1 MLGTWQSVALV
12 DLNQGNPRRSPR
24 LSFLPGQRRPVGWCP
39 VQTHEI
45 RKRFLDHFVNAG
57 HTEVPSASVILDD
70 PNLLFVNA
78 GMVQFVPFFLGQRT
92 APYTTATSIQKCIR
106 TPDIDEV
113 GITTRHNTFF
123 QMAGNFSFGDYFKRG
138 AIELAWTLLTN
149 PVSEGG
155 YGFDPERLW
164 ATVFYDDDEAVALWQ
179 EVAGLPP
186 ERIQRRGMADNYW
199 SMGIPGPCG
208 PCSEIYYDR
217 GPEYGVEG
225 GPEADENRYIEIWN
239 LVFMQNERGEGTSK
253 DDFEILG
260 PLPRQNIDT
269 GMGVERIAC
278 LLQGVDNVYETDLLR
293 PVIDT
298 VEQYAPRGYGQGN
311 GTDDIR
317 YRVIADHTRT
327 AAIIIADGVTPSN
340 EGRGYVLRRLL
351 RRIIRSAKLLGIE
364 APIVGELMATVRD
377 AMGPSYPELVT
388 DFDRISRIAVAE
400 ETAFNRTLAS
410 GSKLFEDAATAT
422 RSSGKT
428 QLAGSDAFALHDTYG
443 FPIELTLEM
452 AAEAGLSVDELGF
465 RELMAEQRRRAKAD
479 AAARKH
485 AHADLSAFRELVDA
499 GPTEFTGFD
508 ELSSEAR
515 ILGIFVDGKRVPVVA
530 HHAPGDTELRVEI
543 VLDRTPLYAESGG
556 QIADAGWITGT
567 GGSQSAKAAVTDV
580 QKIAK
585 SLWVH
590 RVNVE
595 SGEFVEGDTIVAAVD
610 PHWRRG
616 ATQGHSG
623 THMVHAA
630 LRQVL
635 GPNAVQAGSLNRP
648 GYLRFDFNSQ
658 SALTE
663 EQRNQVEEVSNEAVQ
678 ADYPVNTFLTGLE
691 KAKAMGAMAMFGE
704 QYPDEVR
711 VVEIGGPFSLELCG
725 GTHVNNSA
733 QIGPI
738 TILGESSVGSGVRR
752 VEAYVGLDSFRHLS
766 KERALMAGLASSLK
780 VPSDEVPARVAIL
793 VEKLKTA
800 EKELERVRLNAAR
813 SGAADAAGTAEQIG
827 TVRLVAQR
835 MASGMSAGDLRSLV
849 GDIKSRLGSDPGV
862 VVLIA
867 EADSEN
873 GPTVPFVVAANQA
886 AQDAGVRANELV
898 QCVSTAVGGRG
909 GGKPDLA
916 QGSGKD
922 AAGIE
927 AALAAVRAELARG

>member
-1 MLGTWQSVALV
+1 M
-12 DLNQGNPRRSPR
+12 
-24 LSFLPGQRRPVGWCP
+24 
-39 VQTHEI
+39 QTHEI
-45 RKRFLDHFVNAG
+45 RKRFLDHFVAAG

-78 GMVQFVPFFLGQRT
+78 GMVQFVPYFLGQRT
-92 APYTTATSIQKCIR
+92 PPYDTATSIQKCIR

-123 QMAGNFSFGDYFKRG
+123 QMAGNFSFGDYFKRR
-138 AIELAWTLLTN
+138 AIELAWELLTK
-149 PVSEGG
+149 PAAEGG
-155 YGFDPERLW
+155 YGMDRERLW
-164 ATVFYDDDEAVALWQ
+164 ATVFYDDDEAERLWQ

-217 GPEYGVEG
+217 GPEYGIEG
-225 GPEADENRYIEIWN
+225 GPEANEDRYIEIWN

-253 DDFEILG
+253 EDFEILG
-260 PLPRQNIDT
+260 PLPRKNIDT

-293 PVIDT
+293 PVIDKAA
-298 VEQYAPRGYGQGN
+298 QYAPRGYGAGN
-311 GTDDIR
+311 NDDDVR
-317 YRVIADHTRT
+317 YRVIADHSRT
-327 AAIIIADGVTPSN
+327 AAVIIADGVTPSN

-364 APIVGELMATVRD
+364 RPIVGELMATVRD
-377 AMGPSYPELVT
+377 AMGPSYPEMVT
-388 DFDRISRIAVAE
+388 DFDRINRIAVAE

-410 GSKLFEDAATAT
+410 GSKLFEDAAAAT
-422 RSSGKT
+422 RASGST
-428 QLAGSDAFALHDTYG
+428 ELGGAEAFTLHDTYG

-508 ELSSEAR
+508 ELSSQAR

-530 HHAPGDTELRVEI
+530 HHPRVHSETMPPERVEI

-556 QIADAGWITGT
+556 QIADVGWLTGT
-567 GGSQSAKAAVTDV
+567 GASESARAAVADV

-585 SLWVH
+585 TLWVH

-610 PHWRRG
+610 PQCRRG

-630 LRQVL
+630 LREVL

-648 GYLRFDFNSQ
+648 GYLRFDFNWQ
-658 SALTE
+658 GALTDDQRGRIE
-663 EQRNQVEEVSNEAVQ
+663 EIANEAVQ
-678 ADYPVNTFLTGLE
+678 ADYPVNTFLTELDR
-691 KAKAMGAMAMFGE
+691 AKAMGAMALFGE
-704 QYPDEVR
+704 QYPEQVR

-725 GTHVNNSA
+725 GTHVHNSA
-733 QIGPI
+733 QIGPV
-738 TILGESSVGSGVRR
+738 TLLGDSSVGSGVRR

-766 KERALMAGLASSLK
+766 RERALMAGLASSLK
-780 VPSDEVPARVAIL
+780 VPSEEVPARVATL
-793 VEKLKTA
+793 VERLRAA
-800 EKELERVRLNAAR
+800 EKELERVRLASARAAAGNAA
-813 SGAADAAGTAEQIG
+813 ATAEQVG
-827 TVRLVAQR
+827 KVRLVAQR
-835 MASGMSAGDLRSLV
+835 LAAGMTAADLRSLV
-849 GDIKSRLGSDPGV
+849 GDIRSRFGTEPGV
-862 VVLIA
+862 VVLLA
-867 EADSEN
+867 E
-873 GPTVPFVVAANQA
+873 GPEGTVPFVVASNPA
-886 AQDAGVRANELV
+886 AQEAGVRANDLV
-898 QCVSTAVGGRG
+898 GVVAAAVGGRG
-909 GGKPDLA
+909 GGKADLA

-922 AAGIE
+922 SSGIE
-927 AALAAVRAELARG
+927 AALGAVRAELAGS

>member
-1 MLGTWQSVALV
+1 M
-12 DLNQGNPRRSPR
+12 
-24 LSFLPGQRRPVGWCP
+24 
-39 VQTHEI
+39 QTHEI

-92 APYTTATSIQKCIR
+92 PPYDTATSVQKCIR

-138 AIELAWTLLTN
+138 AIELAWSLLTK
-149 PVSEGG
+149 PVDDGG
-155 YGFDPERLW
+155 YGFDPEKLW
-164 ATVFYDDDEAVALWQ
+164 ATVFYDDDEAAQLWQ

-217 GPEYGVEG
+217 GSDYGVEG

-239 LVFMQNERGEGTSK
+239 LVFMQNERGQGTSK

-260 PLPRQNIDT
+260 PLPRKNIDT
-269 GMGVERIAC
+269 GMGIERIAC
-278 LLQGVDNVYETDLLR
+278 LLQNVDNVYETDLVW
-293 PVIDT
+293 PAIDLIAGI
-298 VEQYAPRGYGQGN
+298 APCGYNQGN
-311 GTDDIR
+311 HADDVR
-317 YRVIADHTRT
+317 YRIIADHGRT
-327 AAIIIADGVTPSN
+327 AAIIIGDGVTPGN

-351 RRIIRSAKLLGIE
+351 RRIIRAAKLRGVE
-364 APIVGELMATVRD
+364 RPVMAELMATVRD
-377 AMGPSYPELVT
+377 AMGPSYPDLVN
-388 DFDRISRIAVAE
+388 DFDRINRIAVAE
-400 ETAFNRTLAS
+400 ETAFNRTLVA
-410 GSKLFEDAATAT
+410 GSKLFDDAAQAT
-422 RSSGKT
+422 KASGRSMLS
-428 QLAGSDAFALHDTYG
+428 GSDAFALHDTYG
-443 FPIELTLEM
+443 FPIDLTLEM
-452 AAEAGLSVDELGF
+452 ASEAGLSVDELGF

-485 AHADLSAFRELVDA
+485 AHADLTAYRDLVDA

-508 ELSSEAR
+508 ELTSQAR

-530 HHAPGDTELRVEI
+530 HGGRDQSADRVEI

-556 QIADAGWITGT
+556 QIADIGTLTGAS
-567 GGSQSAKAAVTDV
+567 GAAKAQVTDV

-585 SLWVH
+585 TLFAH

-595 SGEFVEGDTIVAAVD
+595 SGEFVEGDTVTAAVD
-610 PHWRRG
+610 ANWRHG

-648 GYLRFDFNSQ
+648 GYLRFDFNYQ
-658 SALTE
+658 GALSD
-663 EQRNQVEEVSNEAVQ
+663 EQRAQVEEVTNEAVQ
-678 ADYPVNTFLTGLE
+678 ADFEVRTFNEKLE

-704 QYPDEVR
+704 SYPDEVR

-725 GTHVNNSA
+725 GTHVHNSA
-733 QIGPI
+733 QIGPV

-752 VEAYVGLDSFRHLS
+752 VEAYVGLDSFRHLA

-780 VPSDEVPARVAIL
+780 VPSEEVPARVANL
-793 VEKLKTA
+793 VERLKVA
-800 EKELERVRLNAAR
+800 EKELERARLATARAAAVNAAA
-813 SGAADAAGTAEQIG
+813 GAERVGN
-827 TVRLVAQR
+827 VRLVAQR
-835 MASGMSAGDLRSLV
+835 MSGEMTANDLRWLV
-849 GDIKSRLGSDPGV
+849 GDIKGKFGPDPGV
-862 VVLIA
+862 VALIA
-867 EADSEN
+867 EGDN
-873 GPTVPFVVAANQA
+873 GSVPYVVAVNDA
-886 AQDAGVRANELV
+886 ARELGLSAGDLVRA
-898 QCVSTAVGGRG
+898 VSTAVDGRG

-916 QGSGKD
+916 QGSGKNGSGID
-922 AAGIE
+922 AALD
-927 AALAAVRAELARG
+927 ALRAEVARS

>member
-1 MLGTWQSVALV
+1 
-12 DLNQGNPRRSPR
+12 
-24 LSFLPGQRRPVGWCP
+24 

-45 RKRFLDHFVNAG
+45 RKRFLDHFVEAG
-57 HTEVPSASVILDD
+57 HAEVPSASVILDD

-92 APYTTATSIQKCIR
+92 PPYATATSIQKCIR

-123 QMAGNFSFGDYFKRG
+123 QMAGNFSFGDYFKRR

-149 PVSEGG
+149 PVEEGG

-164 ATVFYDDDEAVALWQ
+164 ATVYYDDDEAIELWR
-179 EVAGLPP
+179 EIAGLPL

-208 PCSEIYYDR
+208 PCSEIYFDR
-217 GPEYGVEG
+217 GPEYGIDG
-225 GPEADENRYIEIWN
+225 GPVANEDRYIEIWN
-239 LVFMQNERGEGTSK
+239 LVFMQNERGDGTGK

-293 PVIDT
+293 PVIDK
-298 VEQYAPRGYGQGN
+298 VAEYSPVPYGNHGS
-311 GTDDIR
+311 TASDVR
-317 YRVIADHTRT
+317 YRVIADHSRT
-327 AAIIIADGVTPSN
+327 AAIIIGDGVTPSN

-351 RRIIRSAKLLGIE
+351 RRIIRAAKLLGVE
-364 APIVGELMATVRD
+364 RPIIGELMTTVCD

-388 DFDRISRIAVAE
+388 DFDRIYRIAVAE

-410 GSKLFEDAATAT
+410 GSKLFDETAAATK
-422 RSSGKT
+422 SSGKT
-428 QLAGSDAFALHDTYG
+428 VLAGSDAFALHDTYG

-508 ELSSEAR
+508 ELSSQAT

-530 HHAPGDTELRVEI
+530 HRPRVHSEDMPAERVEI

-556 QIADAGWITGT
+556 QIADAGQISGTGT
-567 GGSQSAKAAVTDV
+567 SESAKAAVSDV
-580 QKIAK
+580 QKIGK
-585 SLWVH
+585 TLWVH

-595 SGEFVEGDTIVAAVD
+595 SGEFVEGDSVIASVD
-610 PHWRRG
+610 ADWRRG
-616 ATQGHSG
+616 STQGHSG

-630 LRQVL
+630 LREVL

-648 GYLRFDFNSQ
+648 GYLRFDFNWQ
-658 SALTE
+658 GALDDAQRGQIE
-663 EQRNQVEEVSNEAVQ
+663 EITNQAVQ
-678 ADYPVNTFLTGLE
+678 ADYPVNTFTTELE
-691 KAKAMGAMAMFGE
+691 KAKSMGAMALFGE
-704 QYPDEVR
+704 QYPDQVR

-725 GTHVNNSA
+725 GTHVHNSA
-733 QIGPI
+733 QIGPV

-752 VEAYVGLDSFRHLS
+752 VEAYVGLDSFRHLA

-780 VPSDEVPARVAIL
+780 VPSEEVPARVATL
-793 VEKLKTA
+793 VERLKAA
-800 EKELERVRLNAAR
+800 EKELDRMRLAGAR
-813 SGAADAAGTAEQIG
+813 ASASDAASAAEQVGGI
-827 TVRLVAQR
+827 RLVARR
-835 MASGMSAGDLRSLV
+835 MTAGMTAGDLRSLI
-849 GDIKSRLGSDPGV
+849 GDIRGRMGAEPGV
-862 VVLIA
+862 VVLI
-867 EADSEN
+867 SESE
-873 GPTVPFVVAANQA
+873 GTVPFVVATNQA
-886 AQDAGVRANELV
+886 AQDAGLRANDLV
-898 QCVSTAVGGRG
+898 SPIAAAVGGRG
-909 GGKPDLA
+909 GGKADLA

-922 AAGIE
+922 PSGID
-927 AALAAVRAELARG
+927 AALAGVRAELARR